1 MKLIKLNLIWSDL
14 IQISF
19 ESELIWTDLNLIQTE
34 LIWIWTELNWI
45 WIWIWIWSEPNRTDL
60 NWIIYI
66 NIFRITP
73 PILMLE
79 TWSYHHSNPLNE
91 TNLMVSRSLKS
102 NHWMLRSTKLSSNF
116 PSNLTPSILILQ
128 TWNTYH
134 SNPLIETNLMVSRSL
149 KSNH

>member
-45 WIWIWIWSEPNRTDL
+45 WIWIWIWIWSEPNRTDL

-66 NIFRITP
+66 NIFRITL
-73 PILMLE
+73 PIFMLE

-91 TNLMVSRSLKS
+91 ANLMVLRSLKS
-102 NHWMLRSTKLSSNF
+102 NHWMLRSTKLKIICLLIIVKNF
-116 PSNLTPSILILQ
+116 DFIMTFICIIWDPIGSDQIQFQLD
-128 TWNTYH
+128 
-134 SNPLIETNLMVSRSL
+134 
-149 KSNH
+149 